1 MTNLEND
8 ILALSSGTIATLT
21 GYRDYTSIDFVH
33 IDFLTYVR
41 AYLYAPAA
49 SRFRPSIRRSWDSW
63 ALAWID
69 FDAYRRRAV
78 AA

>member
-1 MTNLEND
+1 MTRLEND

-21 GYRDYTSIDFVH
+21 GYRDYESIDYVH

-41 AYLYAPAA
+41 ACLNA
-49 SRFRPSIRRSWDSW
+49 RGRLRRSWDSW
-63 ALAWID
+63 ALAWND
-69 FDAYRRRAV
+69 FAAYRARTM